1 MYERTESNDFAL
13 GGGGWRG
20 TVIRSHSLT
29 SGGEL
34 LETVTFSSIAI
45 DCELN

>member
-1 MYERTESNDFAL
+1 MKGPSQMISL
-13 GGGGWRG
+13 WGGGGGWRG